1 MNNIKENVRAVNY
14 LYVDELDN
22 VVYECGFTIV
32 LGKIDLSYR
41 FIPKSNVVVE
51 QGLTPQML
59 SAINNLIKK
68 KSGIGKSYPNLKE
81 ELESK
86 KDKESEFYKKG
97 KVKKI
102 KK

>member
-32 LGKIDLSYR
+32 LGKIDSSYR
-41 FIPKSNVVVE
+41 FIPKSNIVVE

-59 SAINNLIKK
+59 GAINGLIKK
-68 KSGIGKSYPNLKE
+68 KAGIGKSYPNIKE
-81 ELESK
+81 ELESE
-86 KDKESEFYKKG
+86 KEETSKKG